1 MYEVIGRVLRSNEIK
16 LEGQVQLK
24 TRQPQSTVQPNS
36 QKSPKQPVT
45 AVIVENHPEFAVI
58 EVTCCCGERMFLRC
72 EYAGQEIQ
80 KIKD

>member
-1 MYEVIGRVLRSNEIK
+1 MDKVIGRVLRSDKVK

-24 TRQPQSTVQPNS
+24 TKQPQSTVQPSS
-36 QKSPKQPVT
+36 QKSAKQPIT

-58 EVTCCCGERMFLRC
+58 EVACCCGERIFLRC
-72 EYAGQEIQ
+72 EYAGQESQ